1 MKCALRCTCLAAF
14 NLRNKETERG
24 RLDDHMFIFLAALLA
39 LVAIGVVAYP
49 IITRGR
55 QLSGDGGGSTEL
67 SEQDKVEELLAQR
80 DAAFQALRE
89 LSFDHQV
96 GKITDEDFAAFET
109 NLKSSAAASLR
120 ALDRWEEEVDRS
132 LGAEEE
138 DELLARVAALRAG
151 QFHCPACGRV
161 VSAAESFCAGCGAA
175 LTAPS
180 VPLVQPF
187 AVECANCGRPSQP
200 GDRFCAGCGK
210 PLPELRVTSG

>member
-1 MKCALRCTCLAAF
+1 MV
-14 NLRNKETERG
+14 
-24 RLDDHMFIFLAALLA
+24 IFLAALLA
-39 LVAIGVVAYP
+39 LVGIGVVAYP

-55 QLSGDGGGSTEL
+55 QLSVDGGGSTKL
-67 SEQDKVEELLAQR
+67 SEQEKVEELLAQR

-96 GKITDEDFAAFET
+96 GKISDEDFATFET

-120 ALDRWEEEVDRS
+120 ALDQWEQEVDRS
-132 LGAEEE
+132 LGAEEA
-138 DELLARVAALRAG
+138 DEFLARVAALRAA
-151 QFHCPACGRV
+151 QFRCPACWRV
-161 VSAAESFCAGCGAA
+161 VNTAESFCVGCGAA